1 MNSQA
6 SVRKLPSV
14 PACTLPPM
22 RSSSPPMWM
31 VGSRPASSRA
41 VASMEVSVVLPCVP
55 LTAMEGSCLSANSPS
70 SSARSICG
78 MFHSP
83 HATRSTLSGA
93 MAAV

>member
-1 MNSQA
+1 
-6 SVRKLPSV
+6 
-14 PACTLPPM
+14 
-22 RSSSPPMWM
+22 
-31 VGSRPASSRA
+31 
-41 VASMEVSVVLPCVP
+41 MEVSVVLPCVP
-55 LTAMEGSCLSANSPS
+55 LTAMEGSCPSANSPS